1 MKQEVCGDRL
11 WATLYGY
18 QQQDTILF
26 KQEGHPDQTADEV
39 VQQPQEEV
47 IDIDLNDP
55 EVEKAAVKI
64 QASFKG
70 YHTRKEMQEHKEHE
84 HVRGSLWELLRFIS
98 PVTEC
103 LRCDRV

>member
-1 MKQEVCGDRL
+1 MCLKSEKQSDGSIVCLVDNSSV
-11 WATLYGY
+11 
-18 QQQDTILF
+18 
-26 KQEGHPDQTADEV
+26 QEAQPGETADEV

-84 HVRGSLWELLRFIS
+84 HVRGSLS
-98 PVTEC
+98 PKKKMMYLTMH
-103 LRCDRV
+103 

>member
-1 MKQEVCGDRL
+1 MSVQEAQPEEKG
-11 WATLYGY
+11 
-18 QQQDTILF
+18 
-26 KQEGHPDQTADEV
+26 DEV

-55 EVEKAAVKI
+55 EVEKAALKI

-84 HVRGSLWELLRFIS
+84 HVRGSL
-98 PVTEC
+98 
-103 LRCDRV
+103 